1 MKLSKK
7 LNVSLLVLLFLLPL
21 INFAA
26 ASKTPGYVGINKDD
40 TYVWL
45 IQVNSKPLEGYY
57 EDLGLSEDAA
67 ERQAEDID
75 DMEDIE
81 AIRYTIRDFE
91 EEDEYGHFDGVE
103 VSYDYYES
111 QNYAGNKWKLKEQD
125 EETIIFQYDE
135 DIYKELVSTFSGIGL
150 LVVFVATNVNWYYV
164 AKETKNDWE
173 DDYDDDA
180 DYKVIE
186 EENGLSTEFEWD
198 DDDVDKHESITLY
211 TSTGVLEYYE
221 WKYDGKVII
230 EMNLEMSFFSEYW
243 FVLLVLAVAA
253 VVLVVVIFVI
263 VMHGRKNMS
272 PI

>member
-7 LNVSLLVLLFLLPL
+7 LNVLLLVLLFLFPL
-21 INFAA
+21 INFVA

-45 IQVNSKPLEGYY
+45 LKANSKPLEGYY
-57 EDLGLSEDAA
+57 EDLGFPEDV
-67 ERQAEDID
+67 AEDLAEHVD

-81 AIRYTIRDFE
+81 AIRYTITEFE

-103 VSYDYYES
+103 VSYEYYES
-111 QNYAGNKWKLKEQD
+111 KNYIGNKWKLKEQD

-135 DIYKELVSTFSGIGL
+135 DLYEELVSNISGISA
-150 LVVFVATNVNWYYV
+150 VFVATNVNWYYV
-164 AKETKNDWE
+164 AKETKNEWE

-180 DYKVIE
+180 DYKVSE

-221 WKYDGKVII
+221 WKYDGKMII
-230 EMNLEMSFFSEYW
+230 EMNLEMSFFTEYW
-243 FVLLVLAVAA
+243 FVVLALAVAA
-253 VVLVVVIFVI
+253 VVLVVVMVVI

>member
-7 LNVSLLVLLFLLPL
+7 LNVLLLVSIFLLPL

-45 IQVNSKPLEGYY
+45 IKMNSKPLEGFY
-57 EDLGLSEDAA
+57 EDLGYSEEDAEDLA
-67 ERQAEDID
+67 EFID

-81 AIRYTIRDFE
+81 AIRYTITDFE
-91 EEDEYGHFDGVE
+91 EEDEYGDFDAVE
-103 VSYDYYES
+103 VSYEYYES
-111 QNYAGNKWKLKEQD
+111 KNYVGNKWKLKEQD
-125 EETIIFQYDE
+125 EETRIFQYDE
-135 DIYKELVSTFSGIGL
+135 DIYKQLVFNSSGIS
-150 LVVFVATNVNWYYV
+150 VAFVATNVNWYYV

-211 TSTGVLEYYE
+211 TSTGVLKYYE

-243 FVLLVLAVAA
+243 FALLVLAVAA
-253 VVLVVVIFVI
+253 VVLVVVMVVI
-263 VMHGRKNMS
+263 VIHGRKNMS